1 MSSTTASKV
10 QKAMTFNEI
19 GAFKDKIIDCIEYA
33 ICSNI
38 KSIEVFN
45 KSNRS
50 YHMMYIANNNG
61 IIPFVSDSTIWF
73 ACDVKKY
80 TIGSYVFGKHG
91 DLIIPEHC
99 MQEEEYFQ
107 KQCVHEPLEMVALY
121 MIPYISKCV
130 HENKAPWNHEFVSLK
145 LLYNVLVQYYDY
157 RHNGTISD
165 VWDFENLRVSTYA

>member
-1 MSSTTASKV
+1 MSSTTV
-10 QKAMTFNEI
+10 QKAMSFNEI
-19 GAFKDKIIDCIEYA
+19 GTFKDKIIDCIEYM

-38 KSIEVFN
+38 ESIEIFN
-45 KSNRS
+45 KTNRS

-61 IIPFVSDSTIWF
+61 IIPFISDSTIWY
-73 ACDVKKY
+73 ACDTKKT
-80 TIGSYVFGKHG
+80 TIGLHLFETHY

-107 KQCVHEPLEMVALY
+107 MQCIHSPLVLFSLY
-121 MIPYISKCV
+121 IIPYITKCV

-145 LLYNVLVQYYDY
+145 LLYNVLVEYYDY

-165 VWDFENLRVSTYA
+165 VWDFESLRVKTYTGE